1 MCRACIYDDSKD
13 KSPLMQIDE
22 CQCYRCP
29 LYQVRP
35 VSMAH
40 KNKLV
45 KLKLAEMSPAEK
57 ITYDAN
63 VFDLRL
69 KIKKL
74 RETWVD

>member
-1 MCRACIYDDSKD
+1 M
-13 KSPLMQIDE
+13 
-22 CQCYRCP
+22 
-29 LYQVRP
+29 RP

-45 KLKLAEMSPAEK
+45 ELKLAEMSPAEK

-74 RETWVD
+74 RETWMDDM